1 MFQWTGNGPVLGA
14 VRENYLMRDSFLFVE
29 KYRPKT
35 ITDCVLPQA
44 IKNTFLEFIGRK
56 EIPNLLL
63 AGGSG
68 VGKTTVARALCE
80 ELHADYMVINGS
92 EESGIDVLRNKIK
105 SFASTVSLQGGYK
118 VVILD
123 EADYLNPSSTQPAL
137 RGFIEEFHKN
147 CRFIFTCNYKNR
159 IIEPLHSRCS
169 VIEFKI
175 NGNKA
180 QLASEFMNRVETILK
195 DEGIGFEEEV
205 VAELIMKHFPDF
217 RRVLNELQRYSVS
230 GTIDSGI
237 LVNIGEVNMKELM
250 GHMKDKEFSKVR
262 KWVVDNIDNDPV
274 KVFRRIYETLYQ
286 YMKPASIPAA
296 VLVIGKYQ
304 YYSAFVADPEVNLL
318 ACLTEIM
325 SQCDFK

>member
-1 MFQWTGNGPVLGA
+1 MT
-14 VRENYLMRDSFLFVE
+14 RETFLWVE
-29 KYRPKT
+29 KYRPRK
-35 ITDCVLPQA
+35 ITDCILPES
-44 IKNTFLEFIGRK
+44 IKNTFLEFIGQK

-68 VGKTTVARALCE
+68 VGKTTVARAIC
-80 ELHADYMVINGS
+80 GS

-105 SFASTVSLQGGYK
+105 TFASTVSLQGGRK

-123 EADYLNPSSTQPAL
+123 EADYLNPQSTQPAL

-147 CRFIFTCNYKNR
+147 CRFIFTCNFKNR
-159 IIEPLHSRCS
+159 IIEPLHSRCA

-180 QLASEFMNRVETILK
+180 ILASQFMTRVENILK
-195 DEGIGFEEEV
+195 SEGIGFEEPV
-205 VAELIMKHFPDF
+205 VAELIMKHFPDW

-237 LVNIGEVNMKELM
+237 LVNIAEVNMKELM
-250 GHMKDKEFSKVR
+250 THLKNKEFSKVR

-274 KVFRRIYETLYQ
+274 KVFRKIYEKLYEF
-286 YMKPASIPAA
+286 MEPSSIPAA
-296 VLVIGKYQ
+296 VLVLGKYQ

-325 SQCDFK
+325 TECQFK